1 MNNFPI
7 IGIGASAGGLAA
19 FETFFSGLPAGTQPD
34 MAFVLIQHLSPEHN
48 SILSELIRHYT
59 DLPVFEVTHGIQV
72 KPNCVYVIPPNH
84 EMTLE
89 QDTLQLK
96 PYDSPNVHPLLID
109 IFFQSLAKTQ
119 EAQAIGV
126 ILSGTG
132 SDGVQGLM
140 AIKQQ
145 EGIIFTQDLN
155 NIAFEGMPKHA
166 AATGLVDFVLPA
178 QQMMSQI
185 MELTQNRTTGQNLVT
200 PEDTE
205 RLLKPLFDLILS
217 QTGHDFSE
225 YKPSSILRRIERRM
239 AIKHIKT
246 IQLYLHHLKQNPA
259 EVETLYLSL
268 LIGVTRFFRD
278 SDAYDALKPFLK
290 AKLFQQ
296 KAPPE
301 SLRFWISACSTG
313 EEVYSIA
320 ILIQEIISE
329 TNHHFPVQIFA
340 TDLDN
345 RAITQARTGLYPN
358 SIKDNVSAQR
368 LQNFFALDPEGNGY
382 RIHKKIRDMVI
393 FSEHDLIKD
402 PPFSKLDF
410 ISCRNLLIY
419 MTEPLQKKLL
429 NTLHYAL
436 KNDGI
441 LFLGSSEAIGNL
453 DHLFD
458 TPDAKAKIFQ
468 KKPQAYKRSNPQLT
482 TAAHPMKTNNPS
494 IHTATTPATV
504 QPKLPLRELT
514 EQTLLKNIAP
524 CAALINEQGDILYI
538 HGRLGKY
545 LELPE
550 GLSGTNNILQM
561 APEALKSELTLA
573 LLQAI
578 QAQTTI
584 QCKGL
589 QVNTKDHTYLLNLS
603 IHPLTA
609 HPLILE
615 EVALYMVTLEEHS
628 AAFLADAH
636 SQIPNTS
643 GLDNPQIN
651 DLKQAL
657 HIQERHLKAVNKK
670 LEMSNEELKSYNEE
684 MQSMNEEL
692 QSTNEELETSKEE
705 LQSVNEELSTVNTEL
720 QSKVAELSHANNDMN
735 NLLAG
740 TGIGTVFVD
749 HDLQILRFTPAITK
763 IINLIG
769 SDIGRPVS
777 HLVSNLKNY
786 DQLSQDIQQ
795 VLTTLIPIKLE
806 VESFDQVWY
815 LMQIQ
820 PYRTLENVI
829 EGAVISFVNIN
840 ELVMMRDAL
849 QKSQALANLAS
860 VINDAK
866 DAIIV
871 QDLKGKILNWNPAAE
886 ALYGW
891 SEAEALQMN
900 IQQLIP
906 DDLLS
911 EALERT
917 QNLSLS
923 KHLTPYET
931 QRKTKSGER
940 LEIKIISTALIN
952 SASEIYAISTTER
965 AFNKKHPV
973 ILKTDNIKK

>member
-7 IGIGASAGGLAA
+7 VGIGASAGGLAA
-19 FETFFSGLPAGTQPD
+19 FETFFSGLPAGSKPD
-34 MAFVLIQHLSPEHN
+34 VAFVLIQHLSPEHN

-59 DLPVFEVTHGIQV
+59 HLPVFEVTNGIQV

-84 EMTLE
+84 EMTLDH
-89 QDTLQLK
+89 DTLKLK
-96 PYDSPNVHPLLID
+96 PYNSPNVHPLLID

-119 EAQAIGV
+119 AAQAIGV

-132 SDGVQGLM
+132 NDGVQGLM

-145 EGIIFTQDLN
+145 EGIVFTQDLN
-155 NIAFEGMPKHA
+155 NLAFEGMPKNA

-178 QQMMSQI
+178 QQIIPQI
-185 MELTQNRTTGQNLVT
+185 MELTQNHTTGQNLVA

-225 YKPSSILRRIERRM
+225 YKPSSILRRVERRM
-239 AIKHIKT
+239 AIKNIKS
-246 IQLYLHHLKQNPA
+246 IKLYLHHLKQNPK

-278 SDAYDALKPFLK
+278 ADAYEALKPLLK
-290 AKLFQQ
+290 TQLFQKKLPQ
-296 KAPPE
+296 DT
-301 SLRFWISACSTG
+301 LRFWVSACSTG

-320 ILIQEIISE
+320 ILIQEILAE
-329 TNHHFPVQIFA
+329 TKQNLSVQIFA
-340 TDLDN
+340 TDLDS
-345 RAITQARTGLYPN
+345 RAIIQARTGLYPR
-358 SIKDNVSAQR
+358 SITEEVSPQR
-368 LQNFFALDPEGNGY
+368 LQDFFFLDPEGNGY
-382 RIHKKIRDMVI
+382 RIQKKIRDMVV
-393 FSEHDLIKD
+393 FSEHDIIKD

-419 MTEPLQKKLL
+419 MTESLQQKLL

-436 KNDGI
+436 NKDGI

-453 DHLFD
+453 DYLFD

-468 KKPQAYKRSNPQLT
+468 KKLQTHKHPTPLLSK
-482 TAAHPMKTNNPS
+482 AAHPMKSNNPS
-494 IHTATTPATV
+494 LPSQNPKEST

-524 CAALINEQGDILYI
+524 SAALINEQGDILYV

-550 GLSGTNNILQM
+550 GLSGPNNILQM
-561 APEALKSELTLA
+561 APETLKHDLTLA
-573 LLQAI
+573 LLQVT
-578 QAQTTI
+578 QSQTTSVS
-584 QCKGL
+584 KGI
-589 QVNTKDHTYLLNLS
+589 QVNTKDHTYLLNLTLQPVTD
-603 IHPLTA
+603 HPLLLEESA
-609 HPLILE
+609 LYLVILE
-615 EVALYMVTLEEHS
+615 EHP
-628 AAFLADAH
+628 AAFLSDMPRQTEQNSAID
-636 SQIPNTS
+636 S
-643 GLDNPQIN
+643 PQIG

-657 HIQERHLKAVNKK
+657 QLQERHLTAVNKK
-670 LEMSNEELKSYNEE
+670 LEASNEELKSYNEE

-749 HDLQILRFTPAITK
+749 HDLHILRFTPAITK
-763 IINLIG
+763 VINLI
-769 SDIGRPVS
+769 STDIGRPVN
-777 HLVSNLKNY
+777 HIASNLKNY
-786 DQLSQDIQQ
+786 DQLHQDIQQ
-795 VLTTLIPIKLE
+795 VLTSLVPIKVE
-806 VESFDQVWY
+806 VESFDHVWY

-840 ELVMMRDAL
+840 ELVMMREAL

-860 VINDAK
+860 VINDAR

-871 QDLKGKILNWNPAAE
+871 QDLKGNILNWNPAAE

-891 SEAEALQMN
+891 TEAEALHMN
-900 IQQLIP
+900 IQQITP
-906 DDLLS
+906 TELLHES
-911 EALERT
+911 LERT
-917 QNLSLS
+917 QDLSLA

-931 QRKTKSGER
+931 QRKTKSGDN

-952 SASEIYAISTTER
+952 PAGQIYAISTTER
-965 AFNKKHPV
+965 ALNKKPPV
-973 ILKTDNIKK
+973 ILSATDIKK